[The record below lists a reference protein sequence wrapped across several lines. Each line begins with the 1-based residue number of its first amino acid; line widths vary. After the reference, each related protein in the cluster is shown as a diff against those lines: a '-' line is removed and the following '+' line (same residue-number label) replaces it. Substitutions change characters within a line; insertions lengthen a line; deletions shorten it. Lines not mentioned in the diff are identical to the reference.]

1 MCAIP
6 DRLSIC
12 EKSADMHNAC
22 DQCSAV
28 CYAETGAFTG
38 VPQYM
43 CARTQAYLKQAQAW
57 LAAHPAEKEM

>member
-43 CARTQAYLKQAQAW
+43 CARTQAYLKQAQSW
-57 LAAHPAEKEM
+57 LAAHPAEKEK